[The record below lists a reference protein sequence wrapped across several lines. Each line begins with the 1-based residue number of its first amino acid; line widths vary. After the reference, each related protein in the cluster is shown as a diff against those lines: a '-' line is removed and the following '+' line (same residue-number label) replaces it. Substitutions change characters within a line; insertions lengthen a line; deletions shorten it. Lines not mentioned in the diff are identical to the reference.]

1 MSKINVFLDDVRP
14 APEEYVLASDMEEC
28 VKLLKEQDIQH
39 LSLDHDLENK
49 IRNGFMIVEYMVKHQ
64 LFAETITV
72 HSANAGAGKK
82 MFYYLKDAQENLLI
96 PQNVKI
102 HYHPLPLNL
111 INRRKMHP

>member
-14 APEEYVLASDMEEC
+14 CPDDYFLASDMEEC
-28 VKLLKEQDIQH
+28 IQFLRRGNIKH

-49 IRNGFMIVEYMVKHQ
+49 ARNGFMVVEYMVRHK

-82 MFYYLKDAQENLLI
+82 MFYYLKDAQEQFII
-96 PQNVKI
+96 PQTVEI
-102 HYHPLPLNL
+102 YYHPLPLN
-111 INRRKMHP
+111 IYKR

>member
-1 MSKINVFLDDVRP
+1 MSKINVFLDDVRS
-14 APEEYVLASDMEEC
+14 APDDYVLASDMEEC
-28 VKLLKEQDIQH
+28 IKLLRENTIQH

-49 IRNGFMIVEYMVKHQ
+49 LRNGFMVVEYMVKHK

-82 MFYYLKDAQENLLI
+82 MFHYLKDAQESLII
-96 PQNVKI
+96 PQNVRI

-111 INRRKMHP
+111 NKRKKHP

>member
-14 APEEYVLASDMEEC
+14 CPDDYVLASDMEEC
-28 VKLLKEQDIQH
+28 IKLLREEDIQH

-49 IRNGFMIVEYMVKHQ
+49 LRNGFMIVEYMVKHS

-72 HSANAGAGKK
+72 HSANAGAGKR

-96 PQNVKI
+96 PQNVRI
-102 HYHPLPLNL
+102 HYHPLPLN
-111 INRRKMHP
+111 INQQRKKYL